1 MPSEVRPWLPVV
13 SVRVLGPCGWI
24 PLTLPKKKKKKSPTV
39 LVSYLRAAEA
49 GVIERGRDTAVCAC
63 YGCFGVLL
71 RLLQAEVTWDWR
83 ISRSQ
88 KKSHGILLGCISD
101 FQNCIS
107 A

>member
-1 MPSEVRPWLPVV
+1 MWLD
-13 SVRVLGPCGWI
+13 SI
-24 PLTLPKKKKKKSPTV
+24 DIAKKKKSPTV
-39 LVSYLRAAEA
+39 LVSYLRAAEV